1 MKTLLPRC
9 AVLTW
14 RSKSNAKA
22 LLPPISF
29 CSATVRGR
37 GSDVIV
43 SPGPLGS
50 EQARTASVTGTR
62 ILNAR
67 VRVIVFRPPLG
78 VVTAPQ
84 DTPLRVSRYRDPY
97 PFAGP
102 DRRQSLSQPLSA
114 TCQRDRLIATR

>member
-14 RSKSNAKA
+14 RSRSNANA

-37 GSDVIV
+37 GSDVIA

-50 EQARTASVTGTR
+50 EQARAASVAGTR
-62 ILNAR
+62 VLHAR
-67 VRVIVFRPPLG
+67 VRVIVFQTSVRGCHCLQKYPVAFEALPVLVALG
-78 VVTAPQ
+78 RHAPVVT
-84 DTPLRVSRYRDPY
+84 R
-97 PFAGP
+97 
-102 DRRQSLSQPLSA
+102 
-114 TCQRDRLIATR
+114 